1 MFIFAEESC
10 QSVENKMALF
20 NLGLFFLDSER
31 SLFKIDDQ
39 LVVSKL
45 QSSEP
50 SSAGLH
56 TEPVGSIA
64 RYDNLIH
71 HFLFKISGGHCLH
84 RASKSY

>member
-45 QSSEP
+45 QSREP

-64 RYDNLIH
+64 R
-71 HFLFKISGGHCLH
+71 
-84 RASKSY
+84 